1 MSNSIVAQIEDGFNQ
16 LSIPEQLWLIERLV
30 HCVHE
35 ATLNNRSDLDQ
46 QLALMADDPEIQS
59 ELRNIEREFS
69 HAEADGLETV

>member
-30 HCVHE
+30 HRVHE
-35 ATLNNRSDLDQ
+35 ATLNNRNDINQ
-46 QLALMADDPEIQS
+46 QLALMANDPEIQS

-69 HAEADGLETV
+69 HVEADGLETI